1 MFFQIWHSVFHY
13 LTKKLFCVAPSAT
26 ELNFPF
32 NWFRIIFSFYDK
44 NFKTI
49 CIQVDIFLRQSGD

>member
-26 ELNFPF
+26 ELNYPF
-32 NWFRIIFSFYDK
+32 KDTDISEKKSNEIFMK
-44 NFKTI
+44 IMQIK
-49 CIQVDIFLRQSGD
+49 